1 MEICDF
7 GTVLYP
13 FTMINKVLY
22 SGAFFHFSFLWLLG
36 FRRPMA
42 AKTLAG
48 SSEDDQ
54 SASRFSG
61 KMKLFPDLGLC
72 ICESM
77 NKISLLIPFLV
88 FRNSR
93 FKTEW
98 DCRVV
103 TSLGE

>member
-61 KMKLFPDLGLC
+61 KNE
-72 ICESM
+72 I
-77 NKISLLIPFLV
+77 I
-88 FRNSR
+88 SR
-93 FKTEW
+93 FGA
-98 DCRVV
+98 
-103 TSLGE
+103 LYLLNGP